1 MITTYVWTCNNT
13 IFTDFSEWELITLR
27 PLCLECHRSEGLSS
41 SLDND
46 NSSCSIIDEEQ
57 STFPIQ
63 CLQASSF
70 EPDAA
75 TEIQNFYYEKYNDL
89 KQKKKFHYRDV
100 RFPISK
106 CKKKKTFSQCIIKT
120 FWKYFWI
127 KLFITLQL
135 EDEIR
140 LLPVG
145 ELNPGLPRDRRGY
158 LPLY

>member
-1 MITTYVWTCNNT
+1 MV
-13 IFTDFSEWELITLR
+13 TLS
-27 PLCLECHRSEGLSS
+27 PLCLECHRSERLSS

-75 TEIQNFYYEKYNDL
+75 TEIQNFYYDKIQWFETEKKSFTIEMSDFQFQNA
-89 KQKKKFHYRDV
+89 
-100 RFPISK
+100 
-106 CKKKKTFSQCIIKT
+106 KKKKTFSQCIIKT

>member
-1 MITTYVWTCNNT
+1 M
-13 IFTDFSEWELITLR
+13 TLS
-27 PLCLECHRSEGLSS
+27 PLCLECHRSERLSS

-89 KQKKKFHYRDV
+89 KQKKSFTIAMSDFQFQNANKIFENN
-100 RFPISK
+100 F
-106 CKKKKTFSQCIIKT
+106 
-120 FWKYFWI
+120 
-127 KLFITLQL
+127 
-135 EDEIR
+135 E
-140 LLPVG
+140 
-145 ELNPGLPRDRRGY
+145 
-158 LPLY
+158 